1 MGEVRALIVTG
12 LGINCEEETTA
23 AFRLAGAR
31 TDTVHLNAV
40 LFGKCS
46 IRDYDM
52 LTLPGGFSFG
62 DDLGAGKALA
72 NRLRYRKLP
81 SGRWFFDELL
91 DFLRRGGFILGICN
105 GFQVLVKMGL
115 LPNVNGDYEQEVTLA
130 ANASGRFEDRW
141 CRVRVAARDVTPF
154 LAGTG
159 VISLPVRHGEG
170 RLVVRDSAV
179 EERIVAQ
186 SLDCLS
192 YCDAS
197 GRPTAAYPANPNGSQ
212 LNCAGLCDA
221 TGRILGLMPHPE
233 AHLSVYNHPDWPRMR
248 RFHPEGSEEGE
259 GLKLF
264 RNVVEHI
271 KSG

>member
-1 MGEVRALIVTG
+1 MREVRALVISG
-12 LGINCEEETTA
+12 FGINCEEETA
-23 AFRLAGAR
+23 AAYRLVGAQ
-31 TDTVHLNAV
+31 TDVVHLNTV
-40 LFGKCS
+40 LLGKCS
-46 IRDYDM
+46 IRDYDV

-72 NRLRYRKLP
+72 NKLRYRRLP

-91 DFLRRGGFILGICN
+91 AYVHDGKFILGICN
-105 GFQVLVKMGL
+105 GFQALVKMGL
-115 LPNVNGDYEQEVTLA
+115 LPNVGGDYDQEVTLA
-130 ANASGRFEDRW
+130 PNASGRFEDRW
-141 CRVRVAARDVTPF
+141 CRCSVTARNATPF
-154 LAGTG
+154 LAGID
-159 VISLPVRHGEG
+159 VIFLPVRHGEG

-197 GRPTAAYPANPNGSQ
+197 GRPTETYPANPNGSQ

-233 AHLSVYNHPDWPRMR
+233 AHLSVYNHPEWPRMR
-248 RFHPEGSEEGE
+248 RRRPEAPEQGE

-264 RNVVEHI
+264 KNIVEHI
-271 KSG
+271 KSR